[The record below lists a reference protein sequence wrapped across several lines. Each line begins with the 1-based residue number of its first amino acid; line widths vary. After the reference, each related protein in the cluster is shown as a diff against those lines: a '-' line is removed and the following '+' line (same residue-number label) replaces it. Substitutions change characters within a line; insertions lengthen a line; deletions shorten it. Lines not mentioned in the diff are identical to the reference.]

1 MVKEDLEKTLKYF
14 SLYEWSYNKDEVRTI
29 DCCYQQVNTKG
40 MYWSNN
46 MDSDFEIV
54 VLEDD
59 SVYQVGT
66 EADTIGV
73 ELKTF
78 EELRIRFESFTGEK
92 LSEKKYDKKD
102 S

>member
-1 MVKEDLEKTLKYF
+1 MGISVGC
-14 SLYEWSYNKDEVRTI
+14 SSSSYDRVDEVRTI
-29 DCCYQQVNTKG
+29 DCNYNQVNTKG
-40 MYWSNN
+40 LYWSNN
-46 MDSDFEIV
+46 IDADFEIV

-66 EADTIGV
+66 EADTIGI

-78 EELRIRFESFTGEK
+78 EDLKMRFESFTGEQ
-92 LSEKKYDKKD
+92 LSEKKYDRKD